1 MTTSQQLPRQQAR
14 PRGVSRAS
22 RARRVSLSETLDRVL
37 HKGAVLTGDLI
48 ISVADVELVYI
59 SINALVA
66 SIDTVRDWA
75 EASREARV
83 APAPRAEV
91 GAP

>member
-1 MTTSQQLPRQQAR
+1 MTTPQHQPREQGR

-37 HKGAVLTGDLI
+37 YKGAVLTGDLI

-59 SINALVA
+59 SLNALVA
-66 SIDTVRDWA
+66 SVDTVRDWA
-75 EASREARV
+75 EASHKARV
-83 APAPRAEV
+83 GAASHAEAGV
-91 GAP
+91 P